1 MRATRP
7 RRLAR
12 GRNWARPLGMSPAF
26 RLLADALGGC
36 RGRWLLCPGFPGLQ
50 AAVQGPGPRGRPTS
64 TLAPCRPVLS
74 RGLPHPLHVPSR
86 GILCLTLLSA
96 LLLAVYE
103 NTGRKKGSQE
113 VVERSGVAGGRAVR
127 NNVRHAASREGR
139 GPGGPKALGV
149 PLPAEPR
156 PGVPWPPGASH
167 GLPPGDRP
175 ARFQVPLVTLWDP
188 RLPRLAPCSCPH
200 LTWGSLPSEAPAM
213 VLGSSGSSGS
223 TPRPR
228 PMTRSLNDAIRGSL
242 HSVRPFGLYRVTS
255 AHITCRPFSSIPLRS
270 RSLFA
275 FSEGFISLPLITTF
289 GILVFLA
296 FFFSSPH
303 RSSFY
308 LLPLHYLLFR
318 CVARSQP

>member
-1 MRATRP
+1 MRVQEVERLMRATRP

-26 RLLADALGGC
+26 SLLADALGGC

-64 TLAPCRPVLS
+64 TLAPCRPVLP

-127 NNVRHAASREGR
+127 NNLRHAASREGR

-149 PLPAEPR
+149 PLPAEPTLSR
-156 PGVPWPPGASH
+156 AA
-167 GLPPGDRP
+167 
-175 ARFQVPLVTLWDP
+175 ARGPVAAGC
-188 RLPRLAPCSCPH
+188 LPRPPP
-200 LTWGSLPSEAPAM
+200 W
-213 VLGSSGSSGS
+213 
-223 TPRPR
+223 
-228 PMTRSLNDAIRGSL
+228 
-242 HSVRPFGLYRVTS
+242 
-255 AHITCRPFSSIPLRS
+255 
-270 RSLFA
+270 
-275 FSEGFISLPLITTF
+275 
-289 GILVFLA
+289 
-296 FFFSSPH
+296 
-303 RSSFY
+303 
-308 LLPLHYLLFR
+308 
-318 CVARSQP
+318 